1 MKPRM
6 QPRQSSRRPERRTL
20 LLLIA
25 ASLAAPWTVVG
36 QPASAGA
43 YAARLSTVPIDLA
56 MAATVAGS
64 GSVTATLKGR
74 TLSVTGTFT
83 GLRSAATAA
92 RVHRGPNRG
101 LRGTPIADLTATPAT
116 SGDITGSV
124 ELTAAQVDDLRRG
137 RLYVQLHSEKAPD
150 GNLWGWLLP
159 K

>member
-1 MKPRM
+1 MHRRAFILAGLATLAGMPRVARG
-6 QPRQSSRRPERRTL
+6 QTGSG
-20 LLLIA
+20 A
-25 ASLAAPWTVVG
+25 AFT
-36 QPASAGA
+36 
-43 YAARLSTVPIDLA
+43 ARLSTVPIDLA

-74 TLSVTGTFT
+74 TLSVTGAFT
-83 GLRSAATAA
+83 GLRSAATVA

-101 LRGTPIADLTATPAT
+101 LRGASIADLTATPAT

>member
-1 MKPRM
+1 MH
-6 QPRQSSRRPERRTL
+6 RRAFLSFGLATIPGWRRVL
-20 LLLIA
+20 H
-25 ASLAAPWTVVG
+25 G
-36 QPASAGA
+36 QATGGNV
-43 YAARLSTVPIDLA
+43 YTARLSTVPIDLA

-83 GLRSAATAA
+83 GLRTAATVV

-101 LRGTPIADLTATPAT
+101 LRGAAIGDLTATPAV
-116 SGDITGSV
+116 SGEVTGSV
-124 ELTAAQVDDLRRG
+124 ELTATQVDDLQKG
-137 RLYVQLHSEKAPD
+137 RLYLQLHSEKAPD